1 MRASTQ
7 QQRCVAIVDPISTG
21 ACVAVEATKRG
32 YAVVAVWSAVV
43 TKDLR
48 NMVPEH
54 AKGLRYHAQVDEGE
68 SIEATT
74 QLLRK
79 AAAPH
84 KVDAV
89 ICGAETGVEL
99 ADRLSQRSGLASNG
113 TELGNRRDKH
123 TQQQAVREAG
133 MRAVRETLGTEWQTV
148 AGWVASE
155 LEANGKVVLKPVES
169 AGSDGVKL
177 CASLEES
184 KAHFETL
191 MGAQRRVGAQGGAV
205 LCQEFL
211 VGPEYVVDTV
221 TSAGEHKVTAVWK
234 YDKRPCNG
242 AAFVYFG
249 MLPVPPSEAV
259 AQRLIG
265 YVLPVLDALQIRY
278 GATHGEVILTKDG
291 PCLVE
296 MNCRPHGGDGNW
308 LPMARA
314 LTGGYSQVDA
324 LLDAF
329 VEPQRFAALPPCP
342 GTWQAAAQ
350 EFLVVSTQEG
360 KVASAPGYE
369 LARSLRSFVSL
380 EAFVSV
386 GDQLAR
392 TVDVF
397 TQAASIVLVHADA
410 AVVTEDA
417 AALRRLEQSGDFF
430 TLAVEYPYQTRES
443 LLASAVGTPTAT
455 RVPLPASASATGSVH
470 SLSSGGHSASFV
482 IDTTP
487 SSPTLRRPE
496 RRPPRVARP
505 ALRPSG
511 LSVPFVGTAG
521 RLARMARVGA

>member
-278 GATHGEVILTKDG
+278 GATHGE
-291 PCLVE
+291 
-296 MNCRPHGGDGNW
+296 
-308 LPMARA
+308 
-314 LTGGYSQVDA
+314 
-324 LLDAF
+324 
-329 VEPQRFAALPPCP
+329 
-342 GTWQAAAQ
+342 
-350 EFLVVSTQEG
+350 
-360 KVASAPGYE
+360 
-369 LARSLRSFVSL
+369 ARS
-380 EAFVSV
+380 A
-386 GDQLAR
+386 
-392 TVDVF
+392 
-397 TQAASIVLVHADA
+397 
-410 AVVTEDA
+410 
-417 AALRRLEQSGDFF
+417 
-430 TLAVEYPYQTRES
+430 
-443 LLASAVGTPTAT
+443 
-455 RVPLPASASATGSVH
+455 
-470 SLSSGGHSASFV
+470 
-482 IDTTP
+482 
-487 SSPTLRRPE
+487 
-496 RRPPRVARP
+496 
-505 ALRPSG
+505 
-511 LSVPFVGTAG
+511 
-521 RLARMARVGA
+521 